1 MSANYYLSRR
11 IEIAPNSF
19 EPGTFPGN
27 QVDFGIDIGD
37 GLRGWYGG
45 TRISYDFTD
54 QFVSPGVIS
63 TGRLLRSR
71 SYFGHA
77 WDCCGMQFNYGT
89 FKAGLRNES
98 AFSFTF
104 TLAGLGTLGTDQFG
118 GAGSS
123 RKAKKRLGNGNDF

>member
-1 MSANYYLSRR
+1 MLTPEERTE
-11 IEIAPNSF
+11 IEA
-19 EPGTFPGN
+19 EFPE
-27 QVDFGIDIGD
+27 D
-37 GLRGWYGG
+37 GG

-71 SYFGHA
+71 SYFAHA

-98 AFSFTF
+98 AFSVTVTSALVMLPF
-104 TLAGLGTLGTDQFG
+104 LPPMAPVISERRPGR
-118 GAGSS
+118 S
-123 RKAKKRLGNGNDF
+123 RPM

>member
-1 MSANYYLSRR
+1 MDVGV
-11 IEIAPNSF
+11 EF
-19 EPGTFPGN
+19 
-27 QVDFGIDIGD
+27 GD

-54 QFVSPGVIS
+54 RFLSADQVSK
-63 TGRLLRSR
+63 GRLLRSR
-71 SYFGHA
+71 SYVGHA
-77 WDCCGMQFNYGT
+77 WDCCGVQFNYGT

-118 GAGSS
+118 GAGTS
-123 RKAKKRLGNGNDF
+123 RKAKKRLGNINDF